1 MIYHPQWLDIADIPT
16 EKSQNL
22 TSARFGWKTASHTAR
37 CNASTV
43 KVGKKKL
50 KSIVSGPFRRG
61 GISKKKKKCSN
72 FLERRRRQDMFFFGR
87 EKTPNTQQLQTSPV
101 SLSPTNQLHPKV
113 LIFLCPPARGIHRSQ
128 AVESPRDLGETKRLL
143 GIQVWLAGKM
153 CDSAGWCS

>member
-61 GISKKKKKCSN
+61 GISKKKKKCSI

-143 GIQVWLAGKM
+143 GIQVWLV
-153 CDSAGWCS
+153 